1 MPNAGGGGGGA
12 ILIQFLMVS
21 DHRVRIQN
29 DNGPSLVSDHRV
41 RIQNDNGPS
50 LVSDHRVRIAIYPTL
65 VEGQEL

>member
-41 RIQNDNGPS
+41 RI
-50 LVSDHRVRIAIYPTL
+50 AIYPTL